1 MGGIPSMIES
11 RYRVYGLSILV
22 ALIFLGFK
30 QPAVA
35 GQKIVIGWLEKV
47 YIPRHN
53 FSLRGKMDTGA
64 KNSSLHAVDIEY
76 VQEKGKPQGSKVRF
90 KVIDT
95 EGEYRIMEA
104 DVVGEAKIK
113 RPRQEVSTDRVTVDL
128 ETRPVVELEIC
139 LAGITKRIQ
148 VNLTNRASMNYRFIL
163 GRSALTGDFVV
174 DVSKKFV
181 YGSGSPCRKIKKP

>member
-1 MGGIPSMIES
+1 MIIGKFRFYVSITLVIFFFFLFQQPSFSE
-11 RYRVYGLSILV
+11 
-22 ALIFLGFK
+22 
-30 QPAVA
+30 
-35 GQKIVIGWLEKV
+35 QKVVVGWLEKV
-47 YIPRHN
+47 YIPRHD
-53 FSLRGKMDTGA
+53 FSLRAKMDTGA

-76 VQEKGKPQGSKVRF
+76 VQAKGKPQGSKVRF

-104 DVVGEAKIK
+104 DVIGEAKVK
-113 RPRQEVSTDRVTVDL
+113 RPRQETSMDKLTVDL

-148 VNLTNRASMNYRFIL
+148 VNLTNRSGMNYRFIL

-174 DVSKKFV
+174 DVTKKFI
-181 YGSGSPCRKIKKP
+181 YGSGSRCRKIKKP